1 MNTSQPPPV
10 ANIGAEERRKRLVFG
25 FVAFGAGAVIAILLV
40 LVHAPVIWRLPLFLL
55 FFPATLG
62 VFQSRDKT

>member
-1 MNTSQPPPV
+1 MATSRAPRV
-10 ANIGAEERRKRLVFG
+10 ANIGASERRKRLVFG
-25 FVAFGAGAVIAILLV
+25 FVAFGAGAVIAILLI

-55 FFPATLG
+55 FLPAALG